1 LTPED
6 LAACT
11 GSTLSRAQK
20 FAPALSAAMA
30 FYGIDTPARQAAFL
44 SQIGHESGGL
54 QWVREIWGPTAA
66 QRRYEGRLDL
76 GNVQRGDGKRFMGRG
91 FIQTTGRAN
100 YVKVRDRLR
109 ERFELPWCALSACDY
124 WAMHDLN
131 AVADTGDFEELTR
144 KINGGYNGL
153 ADRLARWEAAKTTL
167 EA

>member
-1 LTPED
+1 MTPED

-11 GSTLSRAQK
+11 GASLSRAQR

-109 ERFELPWCALSACDY
+109 ERFVDVPNFEVEPELLAELPWC
-124 WAMHDLN
+124 
-131 AVADTGDFEELTR
+131 
-144 KINGGYNGL
+144 
-153 ADRLARWEAAKTTL
+153 
-167 EA
+167 